1 MKRFTW
7 VFLLALPFASGSS
20 LAQQKV
26 ESKGIKGKVGLESI
40 ISGYLSELN
49 GKYKLRVTELRWEP
63 GAHVGD
69 HHHAAPGIRYVA
81 SGELTILEQGKTVV
95 YKAGDYYYESGDV
108 THSAD
113 NKSNSPVLVLQFEI
127 LPADLKGGTLIPPKP
142 R

>member
-1 MKRFTW
+1 MKPFTW

-26 ESKGIKGKVGLESI
+26 ESKGITGKVGLESL
-40 ISGYLSELN
+40 ISGYLTELN
-49 GKYKLRVTELRWEP
+49 GRYKLRVTELRWEP

-81 SGELTILEQGKTVV
+81 SGELTILQQGKTVV